1 MLKYIDLCVETRQ
14 GKKCK
19 DGLINYRNTCQ
30 QTNVQSLEEVVR
42 HLIDSATSRAEDA
55 RKEAQ
60 AMELDIE
67 DLEAEH
73 SPEEM
78 MLSYVSG
85 EKSKDRTDREVV
97 TPWFKFLWESHRNV
111 LDILRNNSRL
121 EALYSAAA
129 SRAFNFCATY
139 NRSTEFRRLCDI
151 LRNHLSTL
159 IKYKEQTG
167 RDRTDLTIPAT
178 WELYIDMR
186 FQQLKTAC
194 ILELWAEAFRSVE
207 DIQTL
212 FLMAP
217 KGVKPKASL
226 MATYYAKLT
235 QIFTKSN
242 SRLYNAYAWYRLFAF
257 SKMHN
262 KSLTQADISA
272 MASNVVLSALSIL
285 PYEQAGDRFVQSTA
299 GVSGGINAGDGGSAS
314 SLVQERATKMAHILG
329 FSVDRR
335 DGRALLSRAALIA
348 DIDRKGLLS
357 LVPPGVKAVFTALET
372 DFDPLQMC
380 KSVAP
385 LLEALPGQ
393 LPAGAPSPA
402 APVQEVGLDAYVPG
416 LQQVALAR
424 MMQQL
429 SEVYSVMRVSRLAEL
444 APFLNLG
451 EAERLIVDAIR
462 HGYISA
468 RFDHRHDTV
477 HFTSLEPEGQKIKG
491 HIAQMTRRM
500 SRALA
505 MTNNFNSDSR
515 AEVNRQALVARA
527 LETAAHE
534 NKRALARKMLIEK
547 RKEEAERVAM
557 EREREL
563 EEQRAQQE
571 ALAREAEER
580 RKAQGRARREAERI
594 KQEMDEREQEELKA
608 YLTSKGKKVGEG
620 EKLDAMAINKEAVS
634 EQLKQQQELQR
645 RLSKLARQMD
655 HLERAKREEE
665 TPLLAEAHI
674 ARAKEDEELY
684 YKLQE
689 DAKIA
694 AKAAWER
701 DTAIKKELAPLTADL
716 EATIDSIKKRRAEEF
731 AAIKAERLAAAE
743 RARIAKKEER
753 ELARKKEFIRR
764 CRMEIESKRREE
776 EDKAKKEAQERS
788 IRELAERKKK
798 EAEMFEKQRQRE
810 EEIERKMRE
819 EKGLAG
825 AGGGG
830 GGRAPPP
837 AAAAGMKG
845 GYIPPHLRN
854 RGGSAPA
861 AAAASSEDGGDGGTE
876 ERSGAAWKA
885 RGGREEEDS
894 GGRGG
899 GGGGGGGAYRP
910 PASRGG
916 SRW

>member
-1 MLKYIDLCVETRQ
+1 MFKYIDLCVETRQ

-42 HLIDSATSRAEDA
+42 HLIDSATLRAEDA

-159 IKYKEQTG
+159 IKYKDQTG
-167 RDRTDLTIPAT
+167 RDRTDLTVSAT

-194 ILELWAEAFRSVE
+194 VLELWAEAFRSVE

-257 SKMHN
+257 SKLHN

-299 GVSGGINAGDGGSAS
+299 LISGGINGGDGGAS

-462 HGYISA
+462 RGYISA

-505 MTNNFNSDSR
+505 ITNNFTSDSR
-515 AEVNRQALVARA
+515 AEANRQVLVARA

-563 EEQRAQQE
+563 EEQRAKQE
-571 ALAREAEER
+571 ALAREAEEH
-580 RKAQGRARREAERI
+580 RKAQERARREAERI

-694 AKAAWER
+694 ARAAWER
-701 DTAIKKELAPLTADL
+701 DTGIKKELAALTADL
-716 EATIDSIKKRRAEEF
+716 EATMDSIKKRRAEEF

-743 RARIAKKEER
+743 RARVAKKEER

-798 EAEMFEKQRQRE
+798 EAEIFEKQRQRE
-810 EEIERKMRE
+810 EEIERKVRE

-825 AGGGG
+825 G
-830 GGRAPPP
+830 GGRAPTP
-837 AAAAGMKG
+837 AAAAGAGGGVKG
-845 GYIPPHLRN
+845 GYVPPHLRN
-854 RGGSAPA
+854 RGGATPA
-861 AAAASSEDGGDGGTE
+861 AVAAKSEDGGDGGNE
-876 ERSGAAWKA
+876 ERSGAAWQGS

-894 GGRGG
+894 DGR
-899 GGGGGGGAYRP
+899 GGGGGAYRP

-916 SRW
+916 NRW